1 MTSDGRQGTSTGVMQ
16 VALLSIGNCPS
27 LALRNIRRYCLA
39 QDDLRDHVQFEIL
52 DYDLT
57 DFRDARP
64 QSALRWSFVSQF
76 DDTLREILRLRP
88 TLVGFSCYLWSTET
102 SLHVAHLIK
111 QVLPETVVVF
121 GGPDAGPR
129 ARELLERHPQ
139 VDLVVEGDGELPIA
153 SLLRHLR
160 TGTPARAEIPQLRHR
175 VGGEIVENPDGTD
188 RLDLST
194 LVEVWD
200 PPPAPAEMGR
210 WGWPYLLYET
220 LRGCP
225 YACSYCMYGKT
236 PMNAKDPELVVTELV
251 SLLRTGQAVELIDP
265 TFTTYVKR
273 AKRIL
278 RDLVQYDYSG
288 TLTFEA
294 YPDSLDEEMVDL
306 IARARVSCIG
316 IGFQTLSAAGLKAVG
331 RPKNLPRFE
340 RAIRLLGEHG
350 INYYVDLIYGLP
362 DTTKEDFFATVDYL
376 YDLDVENLMI
386 YRLLGLPGS
395 PMMDDAE
402 AHGLVFS
409 AIPPYEML
417 SSNTFSLDDVVAC
430 ERFQYAYGELLGRLP
445 TEATRQLAA
454 TAGGVS
460 ALIHRYTEGDF
471 GSPAGFRDALEML
484 GEWPAEPPSPEA
496 VLAAAPAPPSLRTSQ
511 PILRGT

>member
-1 MTSDGRQGTSTGVMQ
+1 MQ
-16 VALLSIGNCPS
+16 AALISIGNCPS
-27 LALRNIRRYCLA
+27 LASRNIRRFCLA
-39 QDDLRDHVQFEIL
+39 HDDVREEVELHIF

-57 DFRDARP
+57 DFRTARP

-76 DDTLREILRLRP
+76 DETVRDLLRIRP
-88 TLVGFSCYLWSTET
+88 ALIGFSCYLWSTET

-111 QVLPETVVVF
+111 QVLPETLTVF

-129 ARELLERHPQ
+129 ATELLERHPQ
-139 VDLVVEGDGELPIA
+139 VDVVVEGDGEIPVLGLLR
-153 SLLRHLR
+153 SLL
-160 TGTPARAEIPQLRHR
+160 TGSPALADIPQLRYR
-175 VGGEIVENPDGTD
+175 DGD
-188 RLDLST
+188 LIARNAASDELLDMSR

-200 PPPAPAEMGR
+200 PPPARSEMGR

-236 PMNAKDPELVVTELV
+236 PMNAKDPELVVEELV
-251 SLLRTGQAVELIDP
+251 GLLRTGQAVELIDP

-278 RDLVQYDYSG
+278 RDLVRHEYSG

-306 IARARVSCIG
+306 ISRARVSCIG
-316 IGFQTLSAAGLKAVG
+316 IGFQTLSAEGLKAVK

-340 RAIRLLGEHG
+340 RAIRLLREHG

-362 DTTKEDFFATVDYL
+362 KTSKEDFFATVDYL
-376 YDLDVENLMI
+376 YTLEVENLMI

-402 AHGLVFS
+402 EHALVFS
-409 AIPPYEML
+409 EIPPYEML
-417 SSNTFSLDDVVAC
+417 SSATFTLDDVVEC
-430 ERFQYAYGELLGRLP
+430 EEFQYAYNEVLGALPSRTTRRL
-445 TEATRQLAA
+445 AQA
-454 TAGGVS
+454 AGGVS
-460 ALIHRYTEGDF
+460 NLILRYVEG
-471 GSPAGFRDALEML
+471 GYESPAAFRETLTRA
-484 GEWPAEPPSPEA
+484 GQWPADP
-496 VLAAAPAPPSLRTSQ
+496 VLTVA
-511 PILRGT
+511 